1 VNQLEGAVALL
12 RASLAA
18 ARQRTLDPPGI
29 SQTPAAHYYA
39 ALPDPTFPSPQTN
52 RSAYEA
58 VCGGHL
64 AALGARQRRMLTG
77 EAPPP
82 VAVLVVLS
90 PLESEGIADFFKQ
103 VRFRIVFRLRNA
115 NLPP

>member
-1 VNQLEGAVALL
+1 
-12 RASLAA
+12 
-18 ARQRTLDPPGI
+18 
-29 SQTPAAHYYA
+29 
-39 ALPDPTFPSPQTN
+39 
-52 RSAYEA
+52 
-58 VCGGHL
+58 L